1 MQSLN
6 VSYSAFGKHTC
17 AHIPSSED
25 MIKKIKTLQQL
36 LQLLVFQ
43 ILLLLPLPL
52 FSYTRF
58 LFSPFFRPFPL
69 RTIQNMCWPCRENC
83 FGGIVTN

>member
-17 AHIPSSED
+17 MHIPSSED

-36 LQLLVFQ
+36 LVFQ
-43 ILLLLPLPL
+43 ILLPLPLPL
-52 FSYTRF
+52 FLLPKVS
-58 LFSPFFRPFPL
+58 SFRPFPL
-69 RTIQNMCWPCRENC
+69 GTIRIHVLAAQRE
-83 FGGIVTN
+83 

>member
-17 AHIPSSED
+17 THIASSEVV
-25 MIKKIKTLQQL
+25 IRKIKTLQQL

-43 ILLLLPLPL
+43 MLLLLPLFLYFP
-52 FSYTRF
+52 YTRF
-58 LFSPFFRPFPL
+58 ILTPPLSFSTP
-69 RTIQNMCWPCRENC
+69 RTIQNMCRENS
-83 FGGIVTN
+83 FGGIATN

>member
-17 AHIPSSED
+17 MHIPSSED

-43 ILLLLPLPL
+43 ILLPLPLPL
-52 FSYTRF
+52 FLLPKVS
-58 LFSPFFRPFPL
+58 SFRPFPL
-69 RTIQNMCWPCRENC
+69 GTIRIHVLAAQRE
-83 FGGIVTN
+83 